1 MATSVIQPSLA
12 AGELSST
19 LYGRVDLAK
28 YKTGVALSRN
38 AFVDYRGGLS
48 NRSGTRFVGQAYAND
63 DVRLVPFRFST
74 IQNYVLEFGPLYIRV
89 IKDGAYVTQG
99 AQAITVLTNANPGV
113 LTIAAHGYSTG
124 DWVYLSINGMPA
136 LNTRTFAINV
146 LTANTFSLIDTVTG
160 TAVDTTSLGT
170 FINGSAAR
178 IYTVTTPYTAA
189 DIARLKFT
197 QSADILTI
205 THPSYAPRDLTRTS
219 HTNWTLTSVSF
230 ASQIS
235 PPGTVNG
242 VSSAVGTTYYAYVIT
257 AVSGDGEESL
267 PSDAARFQGV
277 NISATAGTNK
287 LSWSRVSAAAY
298 YNVYRAQA
306 GTTYDVP
313 VGSAY
318 GFVGVA
324 YGLEFND
331 SNITPDYAK
340 TPPQNQNPFARGPIV
355 LGTITAIGAGYANP
369 LTTIAT
375 VTDGTGSGAVII
387 PIVVSGSVYGLYIV
401 NGGENYTAP
410 TVAITGGG
418 GAGATGTLTT
428 GPTIGTYPSVATYY
442 QQRKVY
448 AASNNYPQTLWGT
461 KPGAFKNMDRGI
473 PVTDGDSY
481 ALTLASQ
488 QVNDIKS
495 MLSMPGGLVALTG
508 AGAWQISGNGQNN
521 SPITPTSAQATPQ
534 SYVGASDLT
543 PLVINY
549 DILYTRPNG
558 SGVQDMSYNFFAN
571 IYTGT
576 DLGLLSNH
584 LFYGKSIVEWG
595 YAEEPF
601 KIIWAVRS
609 DGRIL
614 SLTFIKEQ
622 EVYGW
627 TQHSTQGQAKS
638 VCVIRENQTDVPYF
652 IVKRLVQGVW
662 VQYVEQMQTRIV
674 GLDMNPNLTS
684 EDGWFLDSA
693 LDLGMEKPAAG
704 LTVSAATGLAVASAD
719 AAVFSPTDVNKIIR
733 AGGGKMT
740 VTTYVDTQNVGVTIT
755 EDLVQLVPD
764 DPADVPLPI
773 EAGAWTLTRPVTSVS
788 GLWHLEGKTVRIIAD
803 GNALPAQTVTNGA
816 VTLSVAASRVIVGLG
831 YVVQIQTLDLDVASA
846 ETIQGR
852 RKRITSV
859 GLRCDKSR
867 APFIGPD
874 FEHMTEWKQPRATS
888 VPMGTALPLYTGDM
902 LINIPPAWTVDGRIC
917 IEMREPLPFTLL
929 AIIPEVIVGDK
940 L

>member
-1 MATSVIQPSLA
+1 MATSVIQPSFA
-12 AGELSST
+12 AGELSPT

-28 YKTGVALSRN
+28 FKTGVALSRN

-48 NRSGTRFVGQAYAND
+48 NRSGLRYVGQAKGNE

-74 IQNYVLEFGPLYIRV
+74 VQNYVLEFGPLYIRV

-99 AQAITVLTNANPGV
+99 AQAITGITNANPGV
-113 LTIAAHGYSTG
+113 VTLAAHGYSTG
-124 DWVYLSINGMPA
+124 DWVYLSINGMPN

-146 LTANTFSLIDTVTG
+146 LTVNTFTLVDTITG
-160 TAVDTTSLGT
+160 AAIDTTSMGA

-178 IYTVTTPYTAA
+178 IYTVTTTYAAA

-197 QSADILTI
+197 QSADVLTI
-205 THPSYAPRDLTRTS
+205 THPSYPAADLTRTS
-219 HTNWTLTSVSF
+219 HTNWTLTEISF
-230 ASQIS
+230 ASQIV
-235 PPGTVNG
+235 PPNTVNG
-242 VSSAVGTTYYAYVIT
+242 VSSGAGTTYYAYVIT
-257 AVSGDGEESL
+257 AVSGGGEESL

-287 LSWSRVSAAAY
+287 IAWSRVSAAAY

-331 SNITPDYAK
+331 SNITPDYSK
-340 TPPQNQNPFARGPIV
+340 TPPQNNNPFAKGPIT
-355 LGTITAIGAGYANP
+355 LGTITAIGAGYVNP

-375 VTDGTGSGAVII
+375 VSDATGTGAVIV

-410 TVAITGGG
+410 TVNITGGG
-418 GAGATGTLTT
+418 GAGATATLSI
-428 GPTIGTYPSVATYY
+428 GPVTGTYPSVATYY
-442 QQRKVY
+442 QQRKVF
-448 AASNNYPQTLWGT
+448 AASDNYPQTLWGT

-473 PVTDGDSY
+473 PVNDGDSY

-534 SYVGASDLT
+534 SYVGASDLP

-549 DILYTRPNG
+549 DILYTRANG

-595 YAEEPF
+595 YAEDPF
-601 KIIWAVRS
+601 KLVWAVRS

-614 SLTFIKEQ
+614 SLTFVKEQ

-638 VCVIRENQTDVPYF
+638 VCVIREDATDVPYF
-652 IVKRLVQGVW
+652 IVKRKVQGVW
-662 VQYVEQMQTRIV
+662 VQFVEQMQTRIV
-674 GLDMNPNLTS
+674 GLDVNPAISS
-684 EDGWFLDSA
+684 EDGWFLDAA
-693 LDLGMEKPAAG
+693 LDLGMAEPAAELVLSG
-704 LTVSAATGLAVASAD
+704 ASGTVIASAD
-719 AAVFSPTDVNKIIR
+719 AAVFGASDVGKILR
-733 AGGGKMT
+733 AGGGKGI
-740 VTTYVDTQNVGVTIT
+740 VRTYVDPQNVSVEWIASP
-755 EDLVQLVPD
+755 VQLIPD
-764 DPADVPLPI
+764 DPDLVPLPCP
-773 EAGAWTLTRPVTSVS
+773 AGTWTLTRPVTTVS
-788 GLWHLEGKTVRIIAD
+788 GLWHLEGKTVKVIAD
-803 GNALPAQTVTNGA
+803 GNVQPPKTVTNGA
-816 VTLSVAASRVIVGLG
+816 ISISQPASRIIVGLS
-831 YVVQIQTLDLDVASA
+831 YVTQIQTLNIDVNSA

-852 RKRITSV
+852 RKRITAV
-859 GLRCDKSR
+859 TLRCDKSR
-867 APFIGPD
+867 APFVGPD
-874 FEHMTEWKQPRATS
+874 FENMTEWKQPRT
-888 VPMGTALPLYTGDM
+888 VPMGQALPLFTNDM
-902 LINIPPAWTVDGRIC
+902 LINIPPAWNNEGRVC

-929 AIIPEVIVGDK
+929 AAIPEILIGDK